1 MPLDGEDEHR
11 EAVIVSYIQC
21 SARDDNKCR
30 VLANETGACS
40 DQDCPRRADLVAG
53 IYPSNRDHLST
64 FSAFSTAGFKVIDE
78 GSPKKNLDTLMKKL
92 RQSIEFKASTLKKGK
107 VLNILFHVD

>member
-1 MPLDGEDEHR
+1 MPLDGEDEQR
-11 EAVIVSYIQC
+11 ESVLVRHVQC

-30 VLANETGACS
+30 VWANETGICS
-40 DQDCPRRADLVAG
+40 DKDCPKRADLVAS
-53 IYPSNRDHLST
+53 IYPSNNDHLST
-64 FSAFSTAGFKVIDE
+64 FSAFSMTGFKVIDE

-107 VLNILFHVD
+107 VLNVLFHVE